1 MKVISGGQSG
11 ADRAAL
17 DSALANGRR
26 AGGWCPKGRLAEDG
40 IIDDRYPL
48 RETSQRDYAQRTR
61 LNVRDSDATLI
72 VARRPLKG
80 GTALTER
87 LALACGKP
95 CLVVHPDETP
105 EAIAVCRSW
114 IERHRVQVL
123 NVAGPRHS
131 TSTSAYS
138 DTRRIMDALLAPT
151 PLRAATEGRS
161 PGGLPE

>member
-1 MKVISGGQSG
+1 MKIISGGQSG

-17 DSALANGRR
+17 DAALASGRM
-26 AGGWCPKGRLAEDG
+26 AGGWCPRGRLAEDG
-40 IIDDRYPL
+40 VIDDRYPL
-48 RETSQRDYAQRTR
+48 TETPRRDYAQRTR
-61 LNVRDSDATLI
+61 FNVRDSDATLI
-72 VARRPLKG
+72 VARRPLTG

-95 CLVVHPDETP
+95 CLVVHPDDTP
-105 EAIAVCRSW
+105 EAIAACRNW

-138 DTRRIMDALLAPT
+138 DTRRIMDALLATT
-151 PLRAATEGRS
+151 PPRAAAEGIS